1 MKKTIIIGSGIT
13 GLSAAWKLSEKG
25 YEVSLI
31 ESEKSIGGL
40 AKTIKMGNYFLDIGP
55 HAFQC
60 EEKEVFDKVMDLF
73 KDEQGAIPLKKRKI
87 KMVFKGNYVDY
98 PLSIKSI
105 LFQMGLI
112 SPILSSLSF
121 AKSKIRTFISSLLEK
136 KTQNENL
143 TVKQWA
149 IDHFGKYLYLNFF
162 KIYTEQFW
170 KIETTELSHKVIP
183 SNVKLNFAKTLKHLL
198 FKNYLDITKREP
210 GKLSLVVREEMPCYY
225 PKKGFGEIVN
235 RIGNQ
240 VKNNGVEIHT
250 SQEVNE
256 IILNSNNSFDVKTKH
271 KTFSG
276 DFVISTIPLNR
287 VISKIKPLHET
298 SIIQSAKKLE
308 YLSLVLLYLITN
320 KKNILN
326 CQYCYFVDKPYNR
339 ISNMN
344 LFSENLSPQ
353 NENMLMIEISCH
365 YGSKMWKTSDE
376 EIFSMC
382 MQEIEKERIIKLKKK
397 DVTSYKVVKAP
408 SVYPIYRKD
417 YEINLKETQECFK
430 KINNFYSIG
439 RQGQFYYGD
448 IDQMIRIGFDTA
460 DKIIGKK

>member
-1 MKKTIIIGSGIT
+1 MKKAIVIGGGIT
-13 GLSAAWKLSEKG
+13 GLSAAWKLSENG
-25 YEVSLI
+25 YKVSII
-31 ESEKSIGGL
+31 ESEKSFGGL
-40 AKTIKMGNYFLDIGP
+40 AKTIKVGNYFFDVGP
-55 HAFQC
+55 HAFLS
-60 EEKEVFDKVMDLF
+60 EEKEIFNKVMDLF
-73 KDEQGAIPLKKRKI
+73 KNEKSAIPLKKRKV

-105 LFQMGLI
+105 LFQMGFI

-121 AKSKIRTFISSLLEK
+121 AKSKIRTSIYSLLSK
-136 KTQNENL
+136 KTQNQNL

-149 IDHFGKYLYLNFF
+149 INSFGKYLYLNFF

-170 KIETTELSHKVIP
+170 KIETSELSHRVIP
-183 SNVKLNFAKTLKHLL
+183 SSVKLNFAKTLKHLL

-210 GKLSLVVREEMPCYY
+210 GKLALVQREEIPCYY
-225 PKKGFGEIVN
+225 PKKGFGEIAN
-235 RIGNQ
+235 KIGNQ
-240 VKNNGVEIHT
+240 VKNNGGEIHT

-256 IILNSNNSFDVKTKH
+256 IVLNSENSFDVKTKD

-287 VISKIKPLHET
+287 VISKIYPVPEEN
-298 SIIQSAKKLE
+298 IIKSAKKLE
-308 YLSLVLLYLITN
+308 YLSLVLVYLMT
-320 KKNILN
+320 KKQNVLD

-339 ISNMN
+339 ISEMN
-344 LFSENLSPQ
+344 SFSESSSPQ
-353 NENMLMIEISCH
+353 DENILAVEISCH

-376 EIFSMC
+376 EIFSIC
-382 MQEIEKERIIKLKKK
+382 MQGIEKDSLLKLKKE
-397 DVTSYKVVKAP
+397 DIIDYKIIKVP

-417 YEINLKETQECFK
+417 YEIHLRETEKYFA
-430 KINNFYSIG
+430 KIKNFFSIG

-460 DKIIGKK
+460 DKIIKQ

>member
-1 MKKTIIIGSGIT
+1 MKKAIVIGGGIT
-13 GLSAAWKLSEKG
+13 GLSAAWKLSENG
-25 YEVSLI
+25 YKVSII
-31 ESEKSIGGL
+31 ESEKSFGGL
-40 AKTIKMGNYFLDIGP
+40 AKTIKVGNYFFDVGP
-55 HAFQC
+55 HAFLS
-60 EEKEVFDKVMDLF
+60 EEKEIFNKVMDLF
-73 KDEQGAIPLKKRKI
+73 KNEKSAIPLKKRKV

-105 LFQMGLI
+105 LFQMGFI

-121 AKSKIRTFISSLLEK
+121 AKSKIRTSIYSLLSK

-143 TVKQWA
+143 TIKQWA
-149 IDHFGKYLYLNFF
+149 INSFGKYLYLNFF

-170 KIETTELSHKVIP
+170 KIETSELSHRVIP
-183 SNVKLNFAKTLKHLL
+183 SSVKLNFAKTLKHLL

-210 GKLSLVVREEMPCYY
+210 GKLALVQREEIPCYY
-225 PKKGFGEIVN
+225 PKKGFGEIAN
-235 RIGNQ
+235 KIGNQ
-240 VKNNGVEIHT
+240 VKNNGGEIHT

-256 IILNSNNSFDVKTKH
+256 IVLNSENSFDVKTKD

-287 VISKIKPLHET
+287 VISKIYPVPEEN
-298 SIIQSAKKLE
+298 IIKSAKKLE
-308 YLSLVLLYLITN
+308 YLSLVLVYLMT
-320 KKNILN
+320 KKQNVLD

-339 ISNMN
+339 ISEMN
-344 LFSENLSPQ
+344 SFSESSSPQ
-353 NENMLMIEISCH
+353 DENILAVEISCH

-376 EIFSMC
+376 EIFSIC
-382 MQEIEKERIIKLKKK
+382 MQGIEKDSLLKLKKE
-397 DVTSYKVVKAP
+397 DIIDYKIIKVP

-417 YEINLKETQECFK
+417 YEIHLRETEKYFA
-430 KINNFYSIG
+430 KIKNFFSIG

-460 DKIIGKK
+460 DKIIKQ

>member
-1 MKKTIIIGSGIT
+1 MKKAIIIGGGIT
-13 GLSAAWKLSEKG
+13 GLSTAWKLSENGCK
-25 YEVSLI
+25 VSVI
-31 ESEKSIGGL
+31 ESEKSFGGL
-40 AKTIKMGNYFLDIGP
+40 AKTIKVGNYFFDVGP
-55 HAFQC
+55 HAFLS
-60 EEKEVFDKVMDLF
+60 EEKEIFDKVMDLF
-73 KDEQGAIPLKKRKI
+73 KDEKSAIPLKKRKV

-105 LFQMGLI
+105 LFQMGFI

-121 AKSKIRTFISSLLEK
+121 AKSKIRTSIYSLLSK
-136 KTQNENL
+136 KTQNQNL

-149 IDHFGKYLYLNFF
+149 IDNFGKYLYLNFF

-170 KIETTELSHKVIP
+170 KIETSELSHRVIP
-183 SNVKLNFAKTLKHLL
+183 SSVKLNFARTLKHLL

-210 GKLSLVVREEMPCYY
+210 GKLALVQREEIPCYY
-225 PKKGFGEIVN
+225 PKKGFGEIAN

-240 VKNNGVEIHT
+240 VKNNGGEIHT

-256 IILNSNNSFDVKTKH
+256 IVLNSENSFDVKTKD

-276 DFVISTIPLNR
+276 DFVISTIPINN
-287 VISKIKPLHET
+287 VISKIYPVPEEN
-298 SIIQSAKKLE
+298 IIKSAKKLE
-308 YLSLVLLYLITN
+308 YLSLVLVYLIT
-320 KKNILN
+320 KKQNVLD

-339 ISNMN
+339 ISEMN
-344 LFSENLSPQ
+344 FFSESTSPQ
-353 NENMLMIEISCH
+353 DENILAVEISCH

-376 EIFSMC
+376 EIFGIC
-382 MQEIEKERIIKLKKK
+382 MQGLEKDNFLKKA
-397 DVTSYKVVKAP
+397 DVINYKVIKVP

-417 YEINLKETQECFK
+417 YEIHLRETEKYFA
-430 KINNFYSIG
+430 KIKNFFSIG

-460 DKIIGKK
+460 DKIINKI